1 MIIANATTGPLPTP
15 SSACNLQPPPPTPKP
30 DSEDLHL
37 NTKHSRVPDR
47 DGRRFCRVC
56 NDFVPTPS
64 SACNL
69 QPPPPT
75 PKPDSEDLHLYKPRP
90 RVPDRDGRR
99 FCRVCNDFLPVSAFP
114 SGQRRYTC
122 RAHLWERVGRPA
134 KQTLLAKPRKRLLAR
149 LWMQC
154 YKDRGVFGH
163 TRVALTQ
170 AELDAMLAAAGAGA
184 GAAKFAVLPRDPR
197 QPISRDNAVLVPQ
210 EDRRA
215 LLALARR
222 RALDTTTLACRK

>member
-1 MIIANATTGPLPTP
+1 MIIANAADLHVVPKPEP
-15 SSACNLQPPPPTPKP
+15 KPQPPPP
-30 DSEDLHL
+30 
-37 NTKHSRVPDR
+37 
-47 DGRRFCRVC
+47 
-56 NDFVPTPS
+56 PS
-64 SACNL
+64 SGC
-69 QPPPPT
+69 PPPT
-75 PKPDSEDLHLYKPRP
+75 PKPDSEDLHLYKPLNLQPPPPPSSGCPPPTATKHP

-134 KQTLLAKPRKRLLAR
+134 KQTLLAKPRKCLLAR

-154 YKDRGVFGH
+154 YKDRRVFGH
-163 TRVALTQ
+163 ARVALTQ
-170 AELDAMLAAAGAGA
+170 AELDAMLVAAGA

-197 QPISRDNAVLVPQ
+197 QPISRDNAVLVSQ

-222 RALDTTTLACRK
+222 RALDTVAEPNYA

>member
-30 DSEDLHL
+30 DSEDLPLYMPLH
-37 NTKHSRVPDR
+37 
-47 DGRRFCRVC
+47 
-56 NDFVPTPS
+56 
-64 SACNL
+64 L
-69 QPPPPT
+69 QPPSPT
-75 PKPDSEDLHLYKPRP
+75 PKPDSEDLLLYKPHNVEPLPPTPKPDLYKPRP

-99 FCRVCNDFLPVSAFP
+99 FCRVCNDFVPVSAFP

-184 GAAKFAVLPRDPR
+184 AKFAVLQRDPR

-215 LLALARR
+215 LLALERR
-222 RALDTTTLACRK
+222 RALDTTTLAGRK